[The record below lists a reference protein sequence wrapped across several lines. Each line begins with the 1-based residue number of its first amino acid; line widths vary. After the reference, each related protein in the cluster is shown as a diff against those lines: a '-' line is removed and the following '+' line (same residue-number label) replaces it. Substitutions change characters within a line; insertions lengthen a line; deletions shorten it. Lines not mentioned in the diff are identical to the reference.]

1 MREKINELM
10 QQYEVTLK
18 RKQMLLQPLVDKK
31 NSIDDEWTIVNQEN
45 YSRLKAETE
54 MLIKHIEDL
63 RWVIE

>member
-45 YSRLKAETE
+45 YSRLKAEVE

-63 RWVIE
+63 RWVIG

>member
-10 QQYEVTLK
+10 QQYEVILK